1 MRVLNKLCLLISAF
15 ALTGFSPGAGI
26 ARANDS
32 ETGETRSDVS
42 PTVQE
47 LRRRMLDADVNSLF
61 FHNMDELFETRT
73 VTRAGPVSG
82 FPRADAE
89 PPVFKYEGRKLSYD
103 EFAEKTYTN
112 AFLIIR
118 DGKIVLENYRNNTD
132 ADTRFI
138 GFSMSK
144 SITSM
149 LIGIA
154 VDRGLIGSIDDLA
167 VKYAPEFKGSGY
179 DGATIRQ
186 ILEMRSGVDYEERY
200 DFGENPSLAA
210 IIHENAIVQNKE
222 RFADRVRATKRK
234 AEPGSRFNYATLDTA
249 VLGRVLEHAT
259 GQSISKFMSENLWEP
274 AGMERDGFWIAD
286 GPPGVGRELNG
297 MGYNATLRDFGRLGQ
312 LMLDGGKIGGRQIIS
327 EDWVRAATT
336 MKSHPADAAISIGS
350 DGGYGF
356 QWWKVDDN
364 PGAFS
369 AVGLQGQFIYVH
381 PASRTVIVKL
391 SYFPPGPLSDDAERV
406 SISYFKSVSRWSPKA
421 D

>member
-1 MRVLNKLCLLISAF
+1 
-15 ALTGFSPGAGI
+15 
-26 ARANDS
+26 
-32 ETGETRSDVS
+32 
-42 PTVQE
+42 
-47 LRRRMLDADVNSLF
+47 MLDAGVNSLF

-89 PPVFKYEGRKLSYD
+89 PPAFKYEGGKLSYD

-112 AFLIIR
+112 AFLIMR
-118 DGKIVLENYRNNTD
+118 DGRIVFEDYRNNTD
-132 ADTRFI
+132 ADTRLI
-138 GFSMSK
+138 AFSMSK

-154 VDRGLIGSIDDLA
+154 VDRGLIGSIDDPA
-167 VKYAPEFKGSGY
+167 VKYAPELRGSGY
-179 DGATIRQ
+179 DGVTIRQ

-210 IIHENAIVQNKE
+210 LIHENAIVQNKE
-222 RFADRVRATKRK
+222 RFADRARTTKRK

-249 VLGRVLEHAT
+249 VLGRVLERAT

-274 AGMERDGFWIAD
+274 AGMEREGFWIAD

-297 MGYNATLRDFGRLGQ
+297 MGFNATLRDFGRLGQ
-312 LMLDGGKIGGRQIIS
+312 LMLGGGRIGGRQIIS
-327 EDWVRAATT
+327 EDWVRASTA
-336 MKSHPADAAISIGS
+336 MKPFPADAYVSVGAG
-350 DGGYGF
+350 GGYGF

-364 PGAFS
+364 PGAYA

-381 PASRTVIVKL
+381 PQSRTVIVKL
-391 SYFPPGPLSDDAERV
+391 SYFPPGPQEDPEKMSLA
-406 SISYFKSVSRWSPKA
+406 YFKTVCRWKASSR
-421 D
+421 